1 MTSTIKVDN
10 IQKVSDASNII
21 KKCSATTTVGS
32 GAGNTVVVCGS
43 TVTIGRCGGT
53 VALASGA
60 TQSGFGRSGSVN
72 WQTGSIKTG
81 DFTAANGEGYFI
93 DTSSGTITVT
103 LPSSPSAGDIVAFSD
118 YARNFGSNALT
129 INRNGEPIGGLAQN
143 ATLGVTGQASTFVY
157 VDGTK
162 GWINVQNAEDTETG
176 TSPYVVASGGTVST
190 CGDFKIHTF
199 TGPGAFCVSAAGT
212 PGGSNTI
219 DYLVIAA
226 GGAGGSDNGG
236 GGGAGGLRFSDGT
249 FNNAPAPANPR
260 GCTTSQPI
268 TQQSFPITVGAGGG
282 GGITGNPQPYGVR
295 GSNSVYA
302 GTTTITSTGGGG
314 GATDGSGSPEGPGGS
329 GGGAGQTPS
338 PRGLGNTPP
347 VSPEQGTNGGINGP
361 SPLGGGSGGGGF
373 MAEGQQT
380 PGTAGGGTGGA
391 GGGFIPT
398 AWGPSG
404 VTCGSFKYYAGGGGG
419 GGGQPGG
426 GGASPGGAGGGGTGG
441 PGSSPGTSGTTNTGG
456 GGGAGA
462 QAGNGG
468 NGGSG
473 IVVIRYKFQN

>member
-21 KKCSATTTVGS
+21 KKCSSTTTIGS
-32 GAGNTVVVCGS
+32 GSGNTVVVCGS

-72 WQTGSIKTG
+72 WQTGAIKTG

-93 DTSSGTITVT
+93 NTTSGEVTVT

-118 YARNFGSNALT
+118 YARTFGTNRLI
-129 INRNGEPIGGLAQN
+129 INRNSQLIGGLAQN
-143 ATLGVTGQASTFVY
+143 GSLDVTGQSTTFVY
-157 VDGTK
+157 VDGTQ

-176 TSPYVVASGGTVST
+176 TSPYVVASGGTITT
-190 CGDFKIHTF
+190 CGDYKIHTF
-199 TGPGAFCVSAAGT
+199 TSPGTFCVSAAGT

-219 DYLVIAA
+219 DYLVVA
-226 GGAGGSDNGG
+226 GGGGGGYDNGG

-249 FNNAPAPANPR
+249 FDNSPAPANPR
-260 GCTTSQPI
+260 GCTASQPI
-268 TQQSFPITVGAGGG
+268 TQAAFPVTVGAGGG

-295 GSNSVYA
+295 GSDSVYA
-302 GTTTITSTGGGG
+302 GTTTITSTGGGA
-314 GATDGSGSPEGPGGS
+314 GASDSGTAPEAPGGS
-329 GGGAGQTPS
+329 GGGAGQRPS
-338 PRGLGNTPP
+338 SGGTGNTPP
-347 VSPEQGTNGGINGP
+347 VSPSQGSDGGSQGP
-361 SPLGGGSGGGGF
+361 SPTGGGSGGGGY
-373 MAEGQQT
+373 MAAGSVS
-380 PGTAGGGTGGA
+380 PSTAGGGAAGA
-391 GGGFIPT
+391 GGGFIPS

-404 VTCGSFKYYAGGGGG
+404 VTCGSFKYYSGGGGG
-419 GGGQPGG
+419 GGGQPSGGG
-426 GGASPGGAGGGGTGG
+426 GGAAGVGGGGAGG
-441 PGSSPGTSGTTNTGG
+441 PGSSAGTTGTTNTGG
-456 GGGAGA
+456 GGGAGG

-473 IVVIRYKFQN
+473 VVVIRYKYQN